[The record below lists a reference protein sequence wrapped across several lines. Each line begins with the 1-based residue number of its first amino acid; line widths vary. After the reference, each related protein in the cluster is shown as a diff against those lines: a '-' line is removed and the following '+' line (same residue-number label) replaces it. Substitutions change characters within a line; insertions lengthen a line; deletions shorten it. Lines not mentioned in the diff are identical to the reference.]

1 MQYTGTVTQDP
12 CADETAVQ
20 DAVRRQ
26 IEDPEDH
33 DVSLIEECLSLTP
46 DERLQRL
53 TSWVA
58 FVASARPIE
67 GAAFPAWH
75 RGQCIRGPGAPRL
88 RVTSCRPWT
97 ASGQLLRFL
106 RAALR
111 PAGRAWR
118 FRIADPVDLAFAS
131 SRPRM

>member
-1 MQYTGTVTQDP
+1 VTLWLQLGQASYTGTVTQDP

-20 DAVRRQ
+20 DALRRQ

-58 FVASARPIE
+58 FVASARPI
-67 GAAFPAWH
+67 GGLAT
-75 RGQCIRGPGAPRL
+75 G
-88 RVTSCRPWT
+88 
-97 ASGQLLRFL
+97 
-106 RAALR
+106 
-111 PAGRAWR
+111 GR
-118 FRIADPVDLAFAS
+118 D
-131 SRPRM
+131 